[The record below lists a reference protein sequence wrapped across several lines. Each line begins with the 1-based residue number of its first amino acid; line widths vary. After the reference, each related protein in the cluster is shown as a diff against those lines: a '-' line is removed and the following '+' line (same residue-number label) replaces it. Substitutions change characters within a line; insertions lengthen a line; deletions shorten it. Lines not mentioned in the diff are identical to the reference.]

1 MNTSDRRRLEAAR
14 ELLTSVL
21 DEPTVDVQ
29 WYGDLAGVARLLIEK
44 TKSFHPDLP
53 DFPSVSQPWRILL
66 LLFVAEVDGM
76 KVAISDLGLLTG
88 VPATTSLRY
97 QSLLVDQH
105 LLARMDD
112 PMDARRTWLVL
123 TKEARELVKMALV
136 DFGKRFL
143 KCVDSRAI
151 AQIQQL

>member
-1 MNTSDRRRLEAAR
+1 MNTSDRRRLESAR

-21 DEPTVDVQ
+21 DQPTVEVQ
-29 WYGDLAGVARLLIEK
+29 WREDLVGIARSLIEK
-44 TKSFHPDLP
+44 SKCLHPDLP
-53 DFPSVSQPWRILL
+53 EFPSVSQPWRILL
-66 LLFVAEVDGM
+66 LLFVAEVDGFM
-76 KVAISDLGLLTG
+76 VTISDLALLTG

-97 QSLLVDQH
+97 QGLLVDQR
-105 LLARMDD
+105 LLVRKDD

-123 TKEARELVKMALV
+123 TEEARELIKEALT